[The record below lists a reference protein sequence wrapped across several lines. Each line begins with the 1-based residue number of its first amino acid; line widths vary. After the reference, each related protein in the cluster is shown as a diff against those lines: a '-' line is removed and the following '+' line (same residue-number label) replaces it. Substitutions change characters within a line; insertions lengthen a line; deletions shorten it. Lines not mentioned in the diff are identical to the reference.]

1 MSENPHPHTTLSLA
15 KRRAEL
21 IADNQLMRERI
32 RMNDGYIKA
41 LDTAIGLMD
50 PAFDPGTV
58 LPKRQYTR
66 KFDRGELKSLIIQI
80 LKATGGGPLSTRA
93 ITDQVMERKGMTDD
107 CRTEVRR
114 ALLHYDVVEKVD
126 GDPDDHMEYW
136 ALVGYAATAK
146 PDGSTSVATAGLTL
160 VRDQ

>member
-1 MSENPHPHTTLSLA
+1 MSENTHPHTTAALA

-21 IADNQLMRERI
+21 IADNQAMRERI
-32 RMNDGYIKA
+32 RLNDGYIKS
-41 LDTAIGLMD
+41 LNTAIGLMD
-50 PAFDPGTV
+50 PGFDPGTV

-66 KFDRGELKSLIIQI
+66 KFDRGELKSLIIQT
-80 LKATGGGPLSTRA
+80 LKAAEGGPLSTRA
-93 ITDQVMERKGMTDD
+93 ITDQVMGRKGMTDD

-136 ALVGYAATAK
+136 ALVGYAAAAK
-146 PDGSTSVATAGLTL
+146 PAGSSSVATAGLTL

>member
-1 MSENPHPHTTLSLA
+1 MSKKPHSHTTAALA

-21 IADNQLMRERI
+21 IADNQAMRERI
-32 RMNDGYIKA
+32 RLNDGYIKS
-41 LDTAIGLMD
+41 LDTAMGLMD

-58 LPKRQYTR
+58 LPKRQYTK
-66 KFDRGELKSLIIQI
+66 KFDRGELKSLIIRT
-80 LKATGGGPLSTRA
+80 LKAADGGPLSTRA
-93 ITDQVMERKGMTDD
+93 ITDQVMEHKGMTDD

-136 ALVGYAATAK
+136 ALVGYAATTKQANDK
-146 PDGSTSVATAGLTL
+146 GDEATDLRL
-160 VRDQ
+160 LK